1 MSSETLK
8 KRVAEAVARGTEYL
22 YTQQRADGGWTDRLS
37 SSAMPT
43 ALAVLAFARAG
54 RRTYREEIQDGLDWL
69 RQNQREDGGWSV
81 ADADPPSDVSVTA
94 FALAALKVL
103 DPQGS
108 QQAIDAGTAFIDAGG
123 GDAAVFPNVR
133 TWRELVAITWA
144 MEGLRDVE
152 QQPVQPL
159 EIMLLP
165 AGMRARASIALP
177 GVVALGIGQ
186 SRQLPAGRAR
196 RTVQRLAEQKGLD
209 WLRTAMATNGGIEEC
224 PLMAALVYT
233 GLRVAGEDVGPD
245 IQRGCLEYLKET
257 RRADGSW
264 AIDRDLE
271 LAVTSYAVLAL
282 AESTDVANEPRL
294 RRTRDWLLSA
304 QWNGPFEP
312 LKLPAG
318 GWSWANPSGWPESED
333 TAVVLTALSLLGL
346 PHRHPAVRKAL
357 RWLYGMQNKDGSW
370 SEWMRDSSMVHD
382 GPCTGVTSH
391 VVMGF
396 HRLGIGR
403 GPKSPVDKALRWF
416 ETTQQADGALPSLWF
431 RDSTHGTAK
440 VLETYAELGDVAS
453 TVPVRARAWLLEN
466 QRADGA
472 WPEKAIEG
480 APDGGTAEETGWA
493 LYSLL
498 RSDLPCWDERL
509 VRAVEWLLDH
519 QNDRGTWRQSMVG
532 LYYDQLYYSDDLI
545 AHTYAQRAL
554 ARWLKL
560 AGAQGPEAGS
570 ASA

>member
-8 KRVAEAVARGTEYL
+8 KRVAEAVTRSTDYL
-22 YTQQRADGGWTDRLS
+22 YSQQRTDGGWTDRLS

-43 ALAVLAFARAG
+43 ALAVLAFARAS
-54 RRTYREEIQDGLDWL
+54 RKTYATEIAAGLDWL
-69 RQNQREDGGWSV
+69 RVNQREDGGWSV
-81 ADADPPSDVSVTA
+81 ADADPPSDISVTA

-103 DPQGS
+103 DPEGS
-108 QQAIDAGTAFIDAGG
+108 RQSIDRGAAFIEANGG
-123 GDAAVFPNVR
+123 EAAVFPNIR

-152 QQPVQPL
+152 QQPVQPM
-159 EIMLLP
+159 EVMLLP
-165 AGMRARASIALP
+165 PSQRNRASIALP
-177 GVVALGIGQ
+177 GVIALGIGQ
-186 SRQLPAGRAR
+186 SRQLPANRAR
-196 RTVQRLAEQKGLD
+196 RMVQRIAEQKGLD
-209 WLRTAMATNGGIEEC
+209 WLREAMGTNGGIEEC
-224 PLMAALVYT
+224 PLMAALIYT

-245 IQRGCLEYLKET
+245 IQRGCLDYLTST
-257 RRADGSW
+257 RRDDGSW

-282 AESTDVANEPRL
+282 AESSDITAEPRL
-294 RRTRDWLLSA
+294 RRTRDWLLSG

-312 LKLPAG
+312 LKLPSG

-333 TAVVLTALSLLGL
+333 TAVVLTALSMLGL
-346 PHRHPAVRKAL
+346 PRRHPAVRKAL
-357 RWLYGMQNKDGSW
+357 RWLYSMQNKDGSW
-370 SEWMRDSSMVHD
+370 SEWVRNSSMVHD

-391 VVMGF
+391 VAMAF
-396 HRLGIGR
+396 KELGIGR
-403 GPKSPVDKALRWF
+403 GDKSPIDRALGYF
-416 ETTQQADGALPSLWF
+416 ETSQQADGSLPSLWF

-440 VLETYAELGDVAS
+440 VLETYSELGDV
-453 TVPVRARAWLLEN
+453 TGLVPTKAREWLLDN

-472 WPEKAIEG
+472 WPAKVVEG

-498 RSDLPCWDERL
+498 RAGESPWDDHM
-509 VRAVEWLLDH
+509 VRAAEWLVDH
-519 QNDRGTWRQSMVG
+519 QDDRGTWRQSMVG

-560 AGAQGPEAGS
+560 VDQEASTAGTGRA
-570 ASA
+570 

>member
-8 KRVAEAVARGTEYL
+8 KRVADAVTRSTDYL
-22 YTQQRADGGWTDRLS
+22 YSQQRADGGWTDRLS

-43 ALAVLAFARAG
+43 ALAVLAFARAS
-54 RRTYREEIQDGLDWL
+54 RKTYAREISIGLDWL
-69 RQNQREDGGWSV
+69 RENQREDGGWSV
-81 ADADPPSDVSVTA
+81 ADADPPSDISVSA

-103 DPQGS
+103 DPEGS
-108 QQAIDAGTAFIDAGG
+108 RRSIDRGMAFVDANGG
-123 GDAAVFPNVR
+123 ESAVFPNIR

-152 QQPVQPL
+152 QQPVQPM
-159 EIMLLP
+159 EVMLLP
-165 AGMRARASIALP
+165 TNLRNRASIALP
-177 GVVALGIGQ
+177 GVIALGIGQ

-196 RTVQRLAEQKGLD
+196 QAVQRIAEQKGLD
-209 WLRTAMATNGGIEEC
+209 WLRNAMGTNGGIEEC
-224 PLMAALVYT
+224 PLMAALIYT

-245 IQRGCLEYLKET
+245 IQRGCLEYLLGT
-257 RRADGSW
+257 QRVDGSW

-282 AESTDVANEPRL
+282 AESGDVAAEPRL

-318 GWSWANPSGWPESED
+318 GWSWAAPSGWPESED
-333 TAVVLTALSLLGL
+333 TAVVLTALSMLGL
-346 PHRHPAVRKAL
+346 PRRHPAVRKAL
-357 RWLYGMQNKDGSW
+357 RWLYSMQNKDGSW
-370 SEWMRDSSMVHD
+370 SEWVRNSSMVHD

-391 VVMGF
+391 VVMAF
-396 HRLGIGR
+396 KELGLAR
-403 GPKSPVDKALRWF
+403 GPKSPIDRALGYF
-416 ETTQQADGALPSLWF
+416 ETTQQADGSLPSLWF

-440 VLETYAELGDVAS
+440 VLETYSELGDV
-453 TVPVRARAWLLEN
+453 TGPVPTKAREWLLDN

-472 WPEKAIEG
+472 WPAKVVEG

-498 RSDLPCWDERL
+498 RAGQSPWDERM
-509 VRAVEWLLDH
+509 VRAAEWLVDHLD
-519 QNDRGTWRQSMVG
+519 DRGTWRQSMVG

-560 AGAQGPEAGS
+560 ADDEATT
-570 ASA
+570 A